1 MFEPSRQG
9 SDIDEYGGAD
19 TSVVLVVDAAKQTIG
34 GEDANESAEVGN
46 ILVECRCAALC
57 DGGCF
62 AGNIEEDSCSVGDS
76 SSPWAFLFRKEFY
89 QVLNFELPRNHVDNE
104 GFGEP

>member
-1 MFEPSRQG
+1 
-9 SDIDEYGGAD
+9 
-19 TSVVLVVDAAKQTIG
+19 
-34 GEDANESAEVGN
+34 
-46 ILVECRCAALC
+46 
-57 DGGCF
+57 
-62 AGNIEEDSCSVGDS
+62 VGDS